1 MQRLHQYVM
10 NAIFGSMLL
19 AAAVAVPAR
28 DVRLADGIDV
38 PVSVH
43 AASGD
48 ALLLWL
54 PSGIPGATPEAVLAE
69 KMRTHGI
76 EVWRAD
82 VLEARFLPALESSLE
97 QVPDSDIVA
106 LIDAARASGK
116 RVTLLASAR
125 AGLLALRGARAWQTV
140 HPGAAGLDGVILLH
154 PNLYLGPP
162 EPGREAEFHP
172 VVARTRLPVHVI
184 QPEKSPWRFRLDA
197 LKPALERGGARVT
210 LQFLPDVRDRYYFRA
225 DATPEEDAETAQLP
239 ARVRAAIDT
248 LRQASAVTPAIKAP
262 AAKPAPPHR
271 VVHGLQPYKGNPPP
285 PPLQLFDLDG
295 RTQDLAQLRG
305 RVVLVNFWASWCP
318 PCVREMP
325 SMQRLKEKLA
335 GRPFTILAVNMAE
348 PDQDVRTFLS
358 KMNVNFPVPMD
369 RDGAVLKRWK
379 VFVFPTSFVLDA
391 QGNIRLGVFGEVE
404 WDSPE
409 VMEKVVGLLSTGP

>member
-125 AGLLALRGARAWQTV
+125 AGLLALRGAHAWQTA
-140 HPGAAGLDGVILLH
+140 HPGAAGLDG
-154 PNLYLGPP
+154 G
-162 EPGREAEFHP
+162 
-172 VVARTRLPVHVI
+172 
-184 QPEKSPWRFRLDA
+184 D
-197 LKPALERGGARVT
+197 
-210 LQFLPDVRDRYYFRA
+210 
-225 DATPEEDAETAQLP
+225 
-239 ARVRAAIDT
+239 
-248 LRQASAVTPAIKAP
+248 P
-262 AAKPAPPHR
+262 AAPQSLSRPA
-271 VVHGLQPYKGNPPP
+271 
-285 PPLQLFDLDG
+285 
-295 RTQDLAQLRG
+295 
-305 RVVLVNFWASWCP
+305 
-318 PCVREMP
+318 
-325 SMQRLKEKLA
+325 
-335 GRPFTILAVNMAE
+335 
-348 PDQDVRTFLS
+348 
-358 KMNVNFPVPMD
+358 
-369 RDGAVLKRWK
+369 
-379 VFVFPTSFVLDA
+379 
-391 QGNIRLGVFGEVE
+391 
-404 WDSPE
+404 
-409 VMEKVVGLLSTGP
+409 

>member
-1 MQRLHQYVM
+1 MKRPHPYLSTF
-10 NAIFGSMLL
+10 FGSLL
-19 AAAVAVPAR
+19 LVGVAAVSAH
-28 DVRLADGIDV
+28 DVRVADGIDV

-43 AASGD
+43 AARGD

-54 PSGIPGATPEAVLAE
+54 PSGIPGATPDATLAD
-69 KMRTHGI
+69 KMRAHGI

-82 VLEARFLPALESSLE
+82 VLEARFLPTLESSLE
-97 QVPDSDIVA
+97 QVPDNDIVA
-106 LIDAARASGK
+106 LIEAARASGK

-125 AGLLALRGARAWQTV
+125 AGVLALRGARAWQTA
-140 HPGAAGLDGVILLH
+140 HPGATGLDGVILLH

-162 EPGREAEFHP
+162 EPGSEAEFHP
-172 VVARTRLPVHVI
+172 VVARTRLPVYVI

-197 LKPALERGGARVT
+197 LKPALERSGASVT
-210 LQFLPDVRDRYYFRA
+210 VQFLSGVRDRYYFRA

-239 ARVRAAIDT
+239 ARVRGAIDIMRKAT
-248 LRQASAVTPAIKAP
+248 TATPAVKTP
-262 AAKPAPPHR
+262 ATKPATTHS
-271 VVHGLQPYKGNPPP
+271 VVRGLQPYQGNPVP
-285 PPLQLFDLDG
+285 PPLQLLDLDG
-295 RTQDLAQLRG
+295 RAQDLAQLRG

-348 PDQDVRTFLS
+348 PDQDVHTFLS
-358 KMNVNFPVPMD
+358 RMKVDFPVPMD
-369 RDGAVLKRWK
+369 RDGAVLKNWK
-379 VFVFPTSFVLDA
+379 VFVFPTSFMLDTE
-391 QGNIRLGVFGEVE
+391 GNIRLGVFGEVE

-409 VMEKVVGLLSTGP
+409 VMEKVSRLLPAGP